1 MKRGNNF
8 NEHSKELNDMIN
20 HPMDFCTRWGIL
32 IVFLLSLLFSLVV
45 VTVNA
50 QSLTTIRGCVMTD
63 NNVPVVGINVFVA
76 QLNQRYKILGSNIT
90 DSKGLFTLS
99 FQCQADSVSLF
110 CSGMTISRT
119 QENVANRDAF
129 HHIYVEEKT
138 QKLKEVTVKARK
150 IYMGGDTIN
159 YNVASFLSKN
169 DQSIG
174 DVLKKL
180 PGITVSDAGKIS
192 YKGMP
197 IKNFYIEGLDLMKGR
212 YGLATNNVDPNSIST
227 VQVLENHQDVKA
239 LKNLCP
245 EERASINLKLKEGV
259 KGVFNLIATVG
270 GGHDGND
277 LWMSEAVATYFKK
290 KSQLLATYKGN
301 NAGTDLEA
309 ELRSFDSDDYERTSN
324 LTNLEMPTAPG
335 LAKRYY
341 YFNKSNSVTL
351 NNIYRIGKSANMGIN
366 FGALADRDARNSS
379 STIKNLL
386 PDETYNTINESL
398 SAVMKKKSAYGNISF
413 IDNSEGYYVK
423 NVLSLDYNEMQG
435 ASNVINE
442 KNLVQNSK
450 ARVYRLHNEL
460 HLTSKMGH
468 EKGIDF
474 VSKQNIERRPHS
486 LLVDTNLFPDILESD
501 EMTQWVE
508 CKSMEFKNQLSF
520 MSSWVVGKLQLSPT
534 IYCDFRQDRLNSILS
549 QYENELAL
557 NKLNAGLGM
566 YASYKVGKL
575 YFDLD
580 MPVGYR
586 RNQLKDYKTQ
596 TALLQSR
603 FNVEP
608 SLGVDCRLTSSHSL
622 RYRIALTN
630 DVPSIENLYGQY
642 MLNSY
647 RQMSYYKDQT
657 LYQGLWLTN
666 KLSYNYKNIFKMFF
680 VDATLFWNRNKPH
693 VLYGSRFDG
702 LAEIMESVPAES
714 VADLK
719 GIKLNV
725 SKGFDWKKS
734 KVGLVCDYSRTDSP
748 MLLQGEEIGYVDNQL
763 SLRLDVSATL
773 CEWLALSHTS
783 SCYTISSKINH
794 GISAMSLLSMNNDTS
809 VDFFLPA
816 GILVSTSFSHY
827 YNSMNEKD
835 KSFLL
840 CEASARYTHKKWMF
854 TLLCNNLFNKK
865 NYNRS
870 SSSSLKET
878 IASYNIRQRG
888 VMLKVRYRIF

>member
-1 MKRGNNF
+1 MRRF
-8 NEHSKELNDMIN
+8 
-20 HPMDFCTRWGIL
+20 L
-32 IVFLLSLLFSLVV
+32 IVLLLLSFGVL
-45 VTVNA
+45 TVNA

-63 NNVPVVGINVFVA
+63 SNVPAVGVNVFVT

-99 FQCQADSVSLF
+99 FQSQADSVSLF
-110 CSGMTISRT
+110 CSGMTINRS
-119 QENVANRDAF
+119 QENIANREAF
-129 HHIYVEEKT
+129 HHIYVEEKA

-180 PGITVSDAGKIS
+180 PGITVSEAGKIS

-239 LKNLCP
+239 LKNLRP

-270 GGHDGND
+270 GGHDGDN

-309 ELRSFDSDDYERTSN
+309 ELRSFDSDDYVRTSS

-351 NNIYRIGKSANMGIN
+351 NNIYRVGKNGSMGIN
-366 FGALADRDARNSS
+366 LGALTDRDARNSS

-398 SAVMKKKSAYGNISF
+398 SAVMKKKSAYGNLSF
-413 IDNSEGYYVK
+413 IDNSDGHYVK
-423 NVLSLDYNEMQG
+423 DVLSLDYNEMLG
-435 ASNVINE
+435 ASNVVNE
-442 KNLVQNSK
+442 RNLLQSGK

-460 HLTSKMGH
+460 HLTSKMGK
-468 EKGIDF
+468 EKGLDF
-474 VSKQNIERRPHS
+474 ISKQNIERRPHS
-486 LLVDTNLFPDILESD
+486 LLVDTNLFPDILETD
-501 EMTQWVE
+501 EMKQWVE

-534 IYCDFRQDRLNSILS
+534 IHCNFRQDRLNSILS

-566 YASYKVGKL
+566 YASYKVGKFNFEL
-575 YFDLD
+575 N

-586 RNQLKDYKTQ
+586 RNQLKDYKAQ
-596 TALLQSR
+596 TTLSLSR

-608 SLGVDCRLTSSHSL
+608 SLGVDCNLTSSHTL
-622 RYRIALTN
+622 KYRIALAN

-642 MLNSY
+642 ILNSY
-647 RQMSYYKDQT
+647 RQISCYQDQF

-680 VDATLFWNRNKPH
+680 VDAALFWNRNKPH

-702 LAEIMESVPAES
+702 LAETMESVSSES
-714 VADLK
+714 IADLK

-734 KVGLVCDYSRTDSP
+734 KVGLACDYSQTDSP
-748 MLLQGEEIGYVDNQL
+748 MLLQGEEIGYVGNQL
-763 SLRLDVSATL
+763 SLRLDMSATL
-773 CEWLALSHTS
+773 CEWLALNHTS
-783 SCYTISSKINH
+783 SYYTISSKINH
-794 GISAMSLLSMNNDTS
+794 GVSAMSLHSMNNDTS

-816 GILVSTSFSHY
+816 GISVSTSFSHY
-827 YNSMNEKD
+827 YNSMNEKE

-840 CEASARYTHKKWMF
+840 CEASARYTHKRWMF

-865 NYNRS
+865 SYNRS
-870 SSSSLKET
+870 SSSSLRET
-878 IASYNIRQRG
+878 IASYNIRRRG
-888 VMLKVRYRIF
+888 VMLTVRYRIF